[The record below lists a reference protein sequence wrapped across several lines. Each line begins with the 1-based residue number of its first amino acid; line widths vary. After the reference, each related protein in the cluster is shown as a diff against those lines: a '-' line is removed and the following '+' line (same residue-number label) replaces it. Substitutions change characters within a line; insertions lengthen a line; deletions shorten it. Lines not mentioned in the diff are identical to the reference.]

1 MDLQTAL
8 VVAGIVLLLLVVAY
22 NQWQI
27 RKSRR
32 PRALQ
37 PEDDLPPMREPVVGE
52 EIKPEVSAKLH
63 EPPRPETIQRKE
75 PTLVVPPLDDDAQ
88 AAQAAQAASPL
99 VSGSADADELLAEE
113 VADGVARSA
122 PSARTPAPRN
132 AQGTDA
138 DAGETPAQAPASS
151 SAAPSAS
158 QSASQSAPQAAPQ
171 AAPRPEPAAE
181 PIVADGQPRPAVIDP
196 LIDCIVPLHL
206 ERKASGDRILPL
218 TGRLRR
224 AGTKQVHIEGLYEP
238 ANAWEPVTAGH
249 QYEDLQVAVQLA
261 NRGGPLNALEF
272 SEFVNAVEALAE
284 SLDASAELPDM
295 SETVAN
301 ARELDGFAAACDVQ
315 LGVNVVSDGAPWS
328 AAYVQNV
335 ATQDGLV
342 LSRDGTRF
350 TRYQAGPDGI
360 QRALFTLQFGD
371 TNFLRDDLTVK
382 AGSQI
387 TLLLDVPQA
396 SQAVKPLKTMCEYGD
411 SLAQR
416 MGARLVDDNHRPLTE
431 TSFVAI
437 FQQLQ
442 ALYDKLEARGMP
454 AGSPVALRLFSS

>member
-8 VVAGIVLLLLVVAY
+8 VVTGIVLLLLVVAY

-27 RKSRR
+27 RKSRP

-37 PEDDLPPMREPVVGE
+37 PDEEVPPMREPVVGE
-52 EIKPEVSAKLH
+52 AVKPEVSAKLH
-63 EPPRPETIQRKE
+63 EPPRPDQIQRKE
-75 PTLVVPPLDDDAQ
+75 PTLTVPPLGADGEPREGEGGEGEDRQGEAHADAE
-88 AAQAAQAASPL
+88 AARAASPL

-113 VADGVARSA
+113 MSHATGPRGPAAGAASRPDDAQRAAGPQAVAPRQ
-122 PSARTPAPRN
+122 PSAAVPAVTEPVV
-132 AQGTDA
+132 
-138 DAGETPAQAPASS
+138 
-151 SAAPSAS
+151 
-158 QSASQSAPQAAPQ
+158 
-171 AAPRPEPAAE
+171 PE
-181 PIVADGQPRPAVIDP
+181 GQPRPAAIDP

-224 AGTKQVHIEGLYEP
+224 AGTKQVHIEGLNEA

-284 SLDASAELPDM
+284 ALDASAELPDM
-295 SETVAN
+295 TETVAN
-301 ARELDGFAAACDVQ
+301 ARELDNFAASCDVQ

-328 AAYVQNV
+328 AAYVQTV

-350 TRYQAGPDGI
+350 TRYQAGADGV

-382 AGSQI
+382 AGRQI

-396 SQAVKPLKTMCEYGD
+396 AQSAKPLKTMCEYGN

-416 MGARLVDDNHRPLTE
+416 MGAQLVDDNLRALTE
-431 TSFVAI
+431 PSFIAI

-454 AGSPVALRLFSS
+454 AGSPVALRLFSN